1 MKKHLSNW
9 MNKFSRPFIAII
21 ITTGI
26 LVTSYATVAEVS
38 KADNVKLSNNLQTVA
53 SNSQL
58 ISTTSIWHKETE
70 PYSDKREITVYRS
83 PACGCCGAWI
93 EHMQKHGFKIKADI
107 KTDEMEA
114 IKQKYNL
121 PQDLASCHTAII
133 DGYVMEGHIPADDIK
148 RFLKQKPKFV
158 GLAVPGM
165 LVGTPGMESGN
176 RKQPFSIVAFDKKGE
191 VEVFKEYQNY

>member
-1 MKKHLSNW
+1 MIQNLFDW
-9 MNKFSRPFIAII
+9 INKIYRPLLAAI

-26 LVTSYATVAEVS
+26 VATTYATVAVLS
-38 KADNVKLSNNLQTVA
+38 KENNVNSSNNSQTVV

-58 ISTTSIWHKETE
+58 ISNTSIWDKETE
-70 PYSDKREITVYRS
+70 FYSGKREITVYRS
-83 PACGCCGAWI
+83 PSCSCCGAWI
-93 EHMQKHGFKIKADI
+93 EHMQKHGFKINEDI

-133 DGYVMEGHIPADDIK
+133 DSYVMEGHIPADDIK
-148 RFLKQKPKFV
+148 RFLKQKPKFA

-165 LVGTPGMESGN
+165 PLGTPGMESGN
-176 RKQPFSIVAFDKKGE
+176 RKQPFAIVAFDKKGK